1 MNHILIGAG
10 LPLLVALV
18 VYACRG
24 GRASMRFLI
33 LTPLAAGFGAVW
45 SVVPDLPRLVGLHG
59 LYRRL
64 DAAPWCDIFFFHY
77 TIDRWEDAGLDPLLY
92 RLLPVL
98 NACFLLLLLMLLGLA
113 WRELARRER
122 GAHL

>member
-1 MNHILIGAG
+1 MNHVLLGAG

-18 VYACRG
+18 IYACRG
-24 GRASMRFLI
+24 GHATLRFLV
-33 LTPLAAGFGAVW
+33 LTPLVVGVGAVW
-45 SVVPDLPRLVGLHG
+45 SVVPDMPRLVGLHG

-64 DAAPWCDIFFFHY
+64 HATRWSDIFFLHV
-77 TIDRWEDAGLDPLLY
+77 TIDRLEDAGLDPLLY

-98 NACFLLLLLMLLGLA
+98 NAGFLLLLLLLLGIA

-122 GAHL
+122 AHD